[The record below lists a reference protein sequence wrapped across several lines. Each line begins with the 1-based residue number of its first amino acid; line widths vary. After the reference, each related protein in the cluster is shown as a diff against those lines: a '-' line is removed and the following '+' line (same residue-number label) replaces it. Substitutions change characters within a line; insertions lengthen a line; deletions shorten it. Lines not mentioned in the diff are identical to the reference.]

1 LRERAARSS
10 FARTAPRARCD
21 GDLPLLRKGGQLVR
35 SLFVLLL
42 SMLFACHS
50 EPPVA
55 LEPAW
60 GKQSCAQCGA
70 VLQDPRAAAQA
81 LLPDDS
87 RKFFDDVGCLAAWLN
102 VSGKKATKIWQRVST
117 VSAGWTRPPRTTGPA
132 SARRRGTAFCL
143 QTKDS
148 ASAICGSWCASG
160 PTSRRARRREQR
172 RGLSSPARRP
182 PVAAGLRGGWVGVY
196 TRAEGP

>member
-1 LRERAARSS
+1 M
-10 FARTAPRARCD
+10 
-21 GDLPLLRKGGQLVR
+21 R

-102 VSGKKATKIWQRVST
+102 VSGKKATKIWAKSVDGERWVDAATAHYGAGFRTPQGYGFL
-117 VSAGWTRPPRTTGPA
+117 SAD
-132 SARRRGTAFCL
+132 
-143 QTKDS
+143 K
-148 ASAICGSWCASG
+148 
-160 PTSRRARRREQR
+160 
-172 RGLSSPARRP
+172 GLSFRDLRIVVRERP
-182 PVAAGLRGGWVGVY
+182 DIP
-196 TRAEGP
+196 TRAAP